1 MPKHPLFDFK
11 RTPKK
16 LEIVERREIVASLLI
31 RGVPY
36 AEIAK
41 QVGVKSTQ
49 TIWADVQA
57 ILDEWRKYHLEDIN
71 KFLLMEI
78 RKTLEIEHE
87 AWEEWERSKTVQQ
100 QVKVTE
106 AIMSDGTPYDPTLL
120 DVVGNLIPTEKQ
132 TTTKG
137 RLGDPAYLTIIDKM
151 ISQRAKLL
159 GLYAPERLQLE
170 NPEDARDFGAQAK
183 ATLLGRL
190 LSSPAIG
197 DTNGE
202 TEQPDG

>member
-1 MPKHPLFDFK
+1 MANKHPLDLK
-11 RTPKK
+11 RTEKK

-36 AEIAK
+36 TEIAR
-41 QVGVKSTQ
+41 QTDVKSTQ
-49 TIWADVQA
+49 TVWADVQA

-71 KFLLMEI
+71 KFLLIELRKTMEI
-78 RKTLEIEHE
+78 ENE
-87 AWEEWERSKTVQQ
+87 AWEQWERSKLDRESVRT
-100 QVKVTE
+100 TE
-106 AIMSDGTPYDPTLL
+106 AIMTDLDPDDPTLISI
-120 DVVGNLIPTEKQ
+120 VGGLIPTERQ
-132 TTTKG
+132 TTKAG

-151 ISQRAKLL
+151 IDKRAKLL

-197 DTNGE
+197 DTNNE